1 MQSNKNDTKSQEI
14 NQNQLQDHAFA
25 SYGVGKDSHNSAPH
39 YNLNIDQC
47 LSISAEHTSNS
58 LSKKRKPIK
67 TMQSSPSSNAH
78 TELSFCKTIKKTPMF
93 ILIVKQMKDN
103 FNSLTKFL
111 KNIERILKQTASFK
125 LQVLYIYQKR
135 YPLTRFVEN

>member
-1 MQSNKNDTKSQEI
+1 MNDTKSQEI
-14 NQNQLQDHAFA
+14 NQNQLQDHAFD
-25 SYGVGKDSHNSAPH
+25 SYSVGKDSHNSAPH

-78 TELSFCKTIKKTPMF
+78 TELSFCKTIKKTF

-103 FNSLTKFL
+103 FNSLNKFL
-111 KNIERILKQTASFK
+111 KNIERILLQTASFK
-125 LQVLYIYQKR
+125 LQVFIL
-135 YPLTRFVEN
+135 

>member
-1 MQSNKNDTKSQEI
+1 MQSNKNDTKFQEI

-25 SYGVGKDSHNSAPH
+25 SYSVGKDSHNSASH
-39 YNLNIDQC
+39 NNLNIDKC

-58 LSKKRKPIK
+58 LSKKRKPNK

-111 KNIERILKQTASFK
+111 KNIERILQQTASFK

-135 YPLTRFVEN
+135 YPLTRIVEN

>member
-1 MQSNKNDTKSQEI
+1 MIQNPKKSTRI
-14 NQNQLQDHAFA
+14 DFKIMLLILTVF
-25 SYGVGKDSHNSAPH
+25 GKDSHNSAPH

-103 FNSLTKFL
+103 FNSLTKSL
-111 KNIERILKQTASFK
+111 KNIERILQQTASFK

>member
-14 NQNQLQDHAFA
+14 NQNQLQDHAFDFY
-25 SYGVGKDSHNSAPH
+25 SVGKDSHNSAPH

-103 FNSLTKFL
+103 FNSLTKSL
-111 KNIERILKQTASFK
+111 KNIERILQQTASFK